1 MLQLTIDRN
10 ASRQVERESR
20 RLELATSHVHDGVQE
35 FRPYVFVS
43 SRLKSSSST
52 RKLGTL
58 APYTVDSVL

>member
-1 MLQLTIDRN
+1 MLQLIIDGN

-20 RLELATSHVHDGVQE
+20 RLGLATSHVHDGVQE

-43 SRLKSSSST
+43 SRLKSSPST